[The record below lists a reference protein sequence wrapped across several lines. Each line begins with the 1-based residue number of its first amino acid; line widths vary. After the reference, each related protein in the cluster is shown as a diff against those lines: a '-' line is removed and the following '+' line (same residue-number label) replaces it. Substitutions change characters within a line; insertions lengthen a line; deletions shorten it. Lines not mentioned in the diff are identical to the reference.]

1 MTATEVSAKAFVQ
14 WDGRE
19 PRTALSLLS
28 GWTNMLLLLHCD
40 GGGPTRATCHSRFE
54 IRQGERMRQ
63 VVCLLALF
71 SLLALSGAMA
81 QTGVDGAILGV
92 VSDANGGVIAGATV
106 TVTKLDTGVQRTE
119 TSRSDGSFEI
129 SALRS

>member
-1 MTATEVSAKAFVQ
+1 MK
-14 WDGRE
+14 
-19 PRTALSLLS
+19 
-28 GWTNMLLLLHCD
+28 
-40 GGGPTRATCHSRFE
+40 
-54 IRQGERMRQ
+54 Q
-63 VVCLLALF
+63 VICLLALF

-129 SALRS
+129 SALPQGAYSVTVTFAGFKTWTLAKADLTINE

>member
-1 MTATEVSAKAFVQ
+1 MKQLICLLAVF
-14 WDGRE
+14 
-19 PRTALSLLS
+19 SLLS
-28 GWTNMLLLLHCD
+28 L
-40 GGGPTRATCHSRFE
+40 
-54 IRQGERMRQ
+54 I
-63 VVCLLALF
+63 
-71 SLLALSGAMA
+71 GAMA

-129 SALRS
+129 SA